1 MSLATDRRSAAA
13 AAIVAFVTAKNNRR
27 RTRDGGASI
36 LSPEQNQ
43 DLQDDLTD
51 LVADVLIWA
60 REAGLD
66 TAWIV
71 RVGQSHAGVEEAAD
85 DETLT
90 LIRRDGTVALTVCDP
105 KDGFT
110 TVARFDTMTDA
121 ETFLN
126 ASPQIDKAKLDAGD
140 YGLDA
145 PHGVGSD
152 VDARLTAKHLGW
164 TGTTD
169 AAAALRYLARIEP

>member
-1 MSLATDRRSAAA
+1 MSRATDRRSAAA
-13 AAIVAFVTAKNNRR
+13 AAIVAFVGAKNPRR
-27 RTRDGGASI
+27 IKRDRAASI
-36 LSPEQNQ
+36 LTPDLNP

-60 REAGLD
+60 RESGLD

-71 RVGQSHAGVEEAAD
+71 RVGQSHAGVEAAAD
-85 DETLT
+85 DETLD
-90 LIRRDGTVALTVCDP
+90 LIRRNGTVALTVCDP
-105 KDGFT
+105 ADGLT
-110 TVARFDTMTDA
+110 TLARFDTMSDA
-121 ETFLN
+121 EAFLN
-126 ASPQIDKAKLDAGD
+126 GSPQIDKAKLIAGD

-152 VDARLTAKHLGW
+152 VDARLTAKALGW

-169 AAAALRYLARIEP
+169 AAAALRYLATIEP

>member
-1 MSLATDRRSAAA
+1 MSLATDRREAAA
-13 AAIVAFVTAKNNRR
+13 AAIVAFVTAKNPRR
-27 RTRDGGASI
+27 KKRDRAASI

-66 TAWIV
+66 TAWIA

-85 DETLT
+85 DETVS
-90 LIRRDGTVALTVCDP
+90 LIRRNGAVAVTVCDP
-105 KDGFT
+105 ADGFT
-110 TVARFDTMTDA
+110 TLARFDTMADA
-121 ETFLN
+121 EAFLN
-126 ASPQIDKAKLDAGD
+126 GSPQIDKAKLHAGD
-140 YGLDA
+140 YGIDA

-152 VDARLTAKHLGW
+152 VDARLTAKALGW

-169 AAAALRYLARIEP
+169 AAAALRYLATIEP

>member
-90 LIRRDGTVALTVCDP
+90 LIRRDGKVALTVCDP
-105 KDGFT
+105 ADGFVV
-110 TVARFDTMTDA
+110 VARFDTMRAA

-126 ASPQIDKAKLDAGD
+126 TSPQIDKGKLHAGD

-145 PHGVGSD
+145 PHGVASD
-152 VDARLTAKHLGW
+152 LDAILLARKLGYE
-164 TGTTD
+164 GDD
-169 AAAALRYLARIEP
+169 AAAALRYLDNIEP